1 LAQAIDPPAIH
12 KISDLSDGDLAPAV
26 AITPA
31 NSGEQIMREPEHRM
45 GRQLAFAVAVM
56 LLAAGTIPIRA
67 MAAST
72 FTWDPAAI
80 GLSGAGS
87 AFTANGIVGSHY
99 LYDITPPAGSA
110 ALYTVSFIEQI
121 TGFTVDGGT
130 PFSPPGLNG
139 PAGGTGSYG
148 LYLSMQAQVQ
158 QAGSS
163 RIYHSL
169 TMSLMA
175 DPGNN
180 NGAVSSTLAHPLA
193 FANTGPSGTMDD
205 ITLATGSLISGTF
218 QQNPA
223 PGIIILSHFMESFT
237 PTPSKAGFFASPV
250 PPFTVIEEFLTT
262 PVSVFNTQPLSDGST
277 IAALNGGMATI
288 DLRVPEPASLLVL
301 AVGLTGIAGVRRMR
315 NRRPR

>member
-1 LAQAIDPPAIH
+1 MRRHVGSAIA
-12 KISDLSDGDLAPAV
+12 AV
-26 AITPA
+26 
-31 NSGEQIMREPEHRM
+31 
-45 GRQLAFAVAVM
+45 
-56 LLAAGTIPIRA
+56 LLAAGTLPGPA
-67 MAAST
+67 TAAST

-87 AFTANGIVGSHY
+87 AFTANGTVGLHY
-99 LYDITPPAGSA
+99 LYDITPPAGSP
-110 ALYTVSFIEQI
+110 ALYTVNFIEQI
-121 TGFTVDGGT
+121 NGFTLDGGT
-130 PFSPPGLNG
+130 PFSPSGLNG
-139 PAGGTGSYG
+139 PAGATGSYG

-193 FANTGPSGTMDD
+193 FANTGPTGTADD

-223 PGIIILSHFMESFT
+223 PGIIILSHFIESFT
-237 PTPSKAGFFASPV
+237 PAASEAGFFASPV
-250 PPFTVIEEFLTT
+250 PPFTEIEEFLTT
-262 PVSVFNTQPLSDGST
+262 PVSVFNTQVLSDGST
-277 IAALNGGMATI
+277 IAALNGGNATI
-288 DLRVPEPASLLVL
+288 DLQVPEPASVALLGF
-301 AVGLTGIAGVRRMR
+301 GLTGVAGVRRMR